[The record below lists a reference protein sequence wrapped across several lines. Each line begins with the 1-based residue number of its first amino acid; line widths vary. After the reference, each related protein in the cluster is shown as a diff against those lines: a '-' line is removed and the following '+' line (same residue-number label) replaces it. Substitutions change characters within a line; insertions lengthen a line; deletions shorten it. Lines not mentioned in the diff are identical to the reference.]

1 MADFDTADEY
11 QGVSQ
16 EDFEDIYSAW
26 KEAEMK
32 ASLVDSLEEEVR
44 AKDKEISTLRARVQE
59 PHDYQLR
66 CAKKEAAKQKKIY
79 EEKAK
84 KDARK
89 IQDLEKQVATLAN
102 VNVATTH
109 IPANADTLD
118 EVMEQLRQLQLENA
132 ALKGMRQKEGEYEDG
147 TGKKRKRQDNAP
159 K

>member
-16 EDFEDIYSAW
+16 EEFEDVYNAW

-44 AKDKEISTLRARVQE
+44 AKDKEISTLRARLHE
-59 PHDYQLR
+59 PYDYQLR
-66 CAKKEAAKQKKIY
+66 CAKKEAANQKKIY

-84 KDARK
+84 NDARR
-89 IQDLEKQVATLAN
+89 IQDLEKQLATLSN
-102 VNVATTH
+102 VDVATTP

-118 EVMEQLRQLQLENA
+118 EVMERLRQVQLEYT
-132 ALKGMRQKEGEYEDG
+132 ALKEMRHNKEGQDQ
-147 TGKKRKRQDNAP
+147 KRKRHDETP